1 MCVPL
6 LILGGILSTWEKD
19 VCEGS
24 TPVLPIGTTT
34 SMGATR
40 PTRAGAPTLYLATSS
55 LTCFNKGIRLRK
67 AWFAVFSACI
77 LIDLFVIV
85 FLPIKTTESPR
96 RPFRM
101 FWSWFKPTLSAAA
114 IKIWVYSSKS

>member
-6 LILGGILSTWEKD
+6 LILVGMLSTWEKE

-24 TPVLPIGTTT
+24 SPVLPGGMTT

-55 LTCFNKGIRLRK
+55 LTCFK
-67 AWFAVFSACI
+67 
-77 LIDLFVIV
+77 
-85 FLPIKTTESPR
+85 SPLVKI
-96 RPFRM
+96 
-101 FWSWFKPTLSAAA
+101 KPT
-114 IKIWVYSSKS
+114 SS